1 MVGKRQLSFAIR
13 TVLTRL
19 KFQPSRWGTLL
30 PDPMAPDGKN
40 ALCRS
45 VPVLKWGLEGS
56 HFPQQCQQPHG
67 VINVRSGRLVTR
79 HTGIWRECSSGMSA
93 QRTPASLGLPTF
105 ASSGEV
111 FQICR
116 KPANLDRQP

>member
-19 KFQPSRWGTLL
+19 RFQPSRWGTLL

-45 VPVLKWGLEGS
+45 VPGS
-56 HFPQQCQQPHG
+56 QVG
-67 VINVRSGRLVTR
+67 
-79 HTGIWRECSSGMSA
+79 A
-93 QRTPASLGLPTF
+93 
-105 ASSGEV
+105 
-111 FQICR
+111 
-116 KPANLDRQP
+116 

>member
-19 KFQPSRWGTLL
+19 RFQPSRWGTLL

-56 HFPQQCQQPHG
+56 HFPQQCQQPPRSYQRALRSPCDAAHG
-67 VINVRSGRLVTR
+67 HL
-79 HTGIWRECSSGMSA
+79 A
-93 QRTPASLGLPTF
+93 
-105 ASSGEV
+105 
-111 FQICR
+111 
-116 KPANLDRQP
+116 